1 MKNSS
6 PTELGQNNEQPRK
19 PSQDFIDAIN
29 QVFALFKLNYHNQFY
44 KAYSNTEELN
54 AAKRLWVDS
63 LRTFSP
69 STLLQSAKA
78 IIQGSEFLPTLR
90 TMIRH
95 CEELSHEALPDAHS
109 AYIEA
114 CRAPSPKA
122 NHHWSHIAIY
132 YAGKACD
139 WYFLQNNTE
148 QTAFPVFKLEY
159 ERICAQIR
167 AGLELE
173 PPAKVALSHSSAQP
187 LDKEANQS
195 RLAALKSSLDL

>member
-6 PTELGQNNEQPRK
+6 PTELGQNKPHK
-19 PSQDFIDAIN
+19 PSQDFIDALN

-54 AAKRLWVDS
+54 AAKRLWVDA
-63 LRTFSP
+63 LRTFAP
-69 STLLQSAKA
+69 TTLLKAAKA
-78 IIQGSEFLPTLR
+78 IMQGSEFLPTLR

-95 CEELSHEALPDAHS
+95 CEELDQEALPDAHS

-122 NHHWSHIAIY
+122 NYHWSHLAIY

-148 QTAFPVFKLEY
+148 QTAFPVFKTEY
-159 ERICAQIR
+159 ERVCAQIR
-167 AGLELE
+167 AGLILE
-173 PPAKVALSHSSAQP
+173 TPVKAALPQSSAKA
-187 LDKEANQS
+187 LDKESNQS
-195 RLAALKSSLDL
+195 RLAALKDSLDL